1 MRLYIIRHGETKLNA
16 LGRLQGWTDEPL
28 NQNGKDL
35 AIITGEALKE
45 VPFDLVITSP
55 LKRARETGELTVA
68 PSEKNFGQKVPVIED
83 RRIMELNWG
92 SWEGLGCLESN
103 FEIPDP
109 DYNSFYTDA
118 FQYQGAPD
126 GDSISDLMERTADF
140 FHDLITNPEY
150 QDKTILIATH
160 GCALRAMLNPYY
172 EDTNSFWQER
182 VPYNCAVTIVDVEN
196 GHPQIIA
203 KDKIYYDESLCFDH
217 YKIVNNN

>member
-1 MRLYIIRHGETKLNA
+1 MKLYIIRHGETKLNA
-16 LGRLQGWTDEPL
+16 LGCLQGWTDEPL

-35 AIITGEALKE
+35 AMVTGEALKE

-55 LKRARETGELTVA
+55 LKRARETGELTVSA
-68 PSEKNFGQKVPVIED
+68 SEEYFGHKVPVIED
-83 RRIMELNWG
+83 RRIMEFNWG

-103 FEIPDP
+103 FEVPDP

-118 FQYQGAPD
+118 FHYQGAPD

-140 FHDLITNPEY
+140 FNELIHKPAY

-160 GCALRAMLNPYY
+160 GCALRAMLNPLY
-172 EDTNSFWQER
+172 EDKDSFWQER
-182 VPYNCAVTIVDVEN
+182 VPYNCAVTIVDVKDGRAWITE
-196 GHPQIIA
+196 

-217 YKIVNNN
+217 YRVIQ